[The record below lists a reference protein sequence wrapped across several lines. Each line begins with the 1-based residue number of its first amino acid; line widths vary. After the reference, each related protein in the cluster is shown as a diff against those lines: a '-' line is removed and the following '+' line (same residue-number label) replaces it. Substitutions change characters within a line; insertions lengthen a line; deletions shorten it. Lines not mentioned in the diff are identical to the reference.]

1 MTEIVIIPGKIDSK
15 ENADRLRGLRAGA
28 VLWELLTA
36 AKAQLDVVD
45 WYSQGLAEAEAV
57 LEAWQTGGQHGFFD
71 LWEERKGTIGANRP
85 PPATHEREARRM
97 VLLMCLALERSGLG
111 REAARKA
118 AARALEPA
126 GVFAKPPTHRVI
138 EHWQD
143 DQPLRL
149 TPRDEMLL
157 AMALGTA
164 GIEDPQRIARQFIG
178 LAHLVFNPA
187 ARVVRED

>member
-97 VLLMCLALERSGLG
+97 VLLMVLRSSVAVSVG
-111 REAARKA
+111 RQRARLR
-118 AARALEPA
+118 RAHWSRPA
-126 GVFAKPPTHRVI
+126 CSRSHR
-138 EHWQD
+138 H
-143 DQPLRL
+143 
-149 TPRDEMLL
+149 
-157 AMALGTA
+157 
-164 GIEDPQRIARQFIG
+164 IG
-178 LAHLVFNPA
+178 LSSIG
-187 ARVVRED
+187 RTTSRCG